1 MIACLAGL
9 NAAAGRTK
17 MASSSLSRA
26 RSRGGKLSL
35 SLMVA
40 LVFAGACS
48 DSPTAPA
55 QTIDPKEVAR
65 LMPSVI
71 DARTRLVPSIENVSV
86 RERVLFDLQELE
98 SALRAGDAQK
108 TRFHVRVTGNLLS
121 EYITGRSL
129 SLKEGPD
136 VSGIALM
143 LYGVSQV
150 VDAGF
155 SIASFIG
162 T

>member
-1 MIACLAGL
+1 MS
-9 NAAAGRTK
+9 
-17 MASSSLSRA
+17 MASSSPSRA
-26 RSRGGKLSL
+26 RSCGVKLSL
-35 SLMVA
+35 SLVMA

-48 DSPTAPA
+48 DSPTAP
-55 QTIDPKEVAR
+55 QPKIDALEVAR
-65 LMPSVI
+65 VMPSVV
-71 DARTRLVPSIENVSV
+71 DARSRLVPSIENVSV
-86 RERVLFDLQELE
+86 RDRVSFDLQELE
-98 SALRAGDAQK
+98 AALRAGDAQK

-143 LYGVSQV
+143 LYGVSQL

-155 SIASFIG
+155 SIASFVG